1 MKVVT
6 KIKIDLTTE
15 ERATL
20 LEAQRI
26 THDIADLLDNH
37 FAFDTNVE
45 KVFDSYDR
53 NIKDILDICDKG
65 VEPVEE

>member
-53 NIKDILDICDKG
+53 NIEDILDICDKG